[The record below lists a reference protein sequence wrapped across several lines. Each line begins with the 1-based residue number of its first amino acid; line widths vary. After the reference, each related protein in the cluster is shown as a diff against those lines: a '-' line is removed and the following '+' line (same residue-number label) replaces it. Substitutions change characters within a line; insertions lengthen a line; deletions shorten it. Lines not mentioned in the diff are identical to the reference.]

1 MCAVYI
7 NTHACM
13 HIFLK
18 NLVYILNI
26 YIYIYIYNRNYR
38 NINTEIFS
46 KYMRVYLFL
55 HNKYAHTHYVNKSL
69 FWLQLITV

>member
-13 HIFLK
+13 YIFLK

-26 YIYIYIYNRNYR
+26 YIYNRNYM
-38 NINTEIFS
+38 NMEIFS
-46 KYMRVYLFL
+46 KYML
-55 HNKYAHTHYVNKSL
+55 YVGVFIS
-69 FWLQLITV
+69 T